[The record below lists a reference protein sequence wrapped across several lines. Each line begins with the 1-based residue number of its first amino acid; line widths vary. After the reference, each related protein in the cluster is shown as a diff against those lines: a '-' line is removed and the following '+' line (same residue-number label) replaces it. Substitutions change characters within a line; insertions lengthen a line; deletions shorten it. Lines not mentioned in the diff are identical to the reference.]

1 MKILCITPVKH
12 LDGAYEKLESYGD
25 VIYKPNITKQE
36 LKILLDEFNPGYLFT
51 NPNKQNFI
59 LDKEVLEGS
68 YLKVINT
75 CSTGLNHIDLDYCKE
90 NGIVVW
96 SLKEDYELINDLPS
110 TSELAFGLM
119 MSLLRNIP
127 KSFHSVR
134 DGNWDY
140 EPYVGHQI
148 KGKTIGV
155 IGYGRLGKI
164 MCRLFDGW
172 GVDTFVYDPYTDV
185 DVEKDFEVDLDE
197 LLEKSDV
204 VFLHTHVTDETR
216 GMVDDEFLSKMKQ
229 GSYLVNT
236 ARGELV
242 DEDSIIK
249 SIEQGHLK
257 GYGTDVIRDEFGNR
271 EKSKLVE
278 FSINPNNNVVI
289 TPHIGGMTIE
299 GQTKAY
305 TWAIGKFKS
314 KLWRKKPP
322 NVFWLQ
328 DLQRYTISPTP
339 GYVLKKW
346 GFKGWEWP
354 GPYYSDDGE
363 DGILEYLFNHINDKN
378 KFAVDIGSA
387 HGYGGSNIRYLADKY
402 DWKTTEFDGSNKWSN
417 IHPRVKNLR
426 ITPKNICSELLK
438 CETPYQID
446 LLSLDIDSMD
456 WYVLK
461 SVLEGGFES
470 SVIILEYN
478 PIFNFD
484 DDVVRT
490 YSAKY
495 KKDGKSGYGASLSA
509 FEKLLNKHNY
519 RLVTNCA
526 DPDNEIYS
534 NNAIFLNNKFIRE
547 PDRIQTIEELHP
559 KIWKEPWKENKVSNL
574 TDLKEY
580 LIEKNIMREL
590 KEEDYE
596 VN

>member
-12 LDGAYEKLESYGD
+12 LDGVYEKLESYGD
-25 VIYKPNITKQE
+25 VVYKPNITKQE
-36 LKILLDEFNPGYLFT
+36 LKILLAEFNPGYLFT
-51 NPNKQNFI
+51 NPNKQNFLLDGDI
-59 LDKEVLEGS
+59 LQCGK
-68 YLKVINT
+68 LKVINT

-172 GVDTFVYDPYTDV
+172 RVKLLVTDPYERINERIITARGV
-185 DVEKDFEVDLDE
+185 PLSE

-216 GMVDDEFLSKMKQ
+216 GMVDDEFLSQMKQ

-242 DEDSIIK
+242 DEGSIIK

-257 GYGTDVIRDEFGNR
+257 GYGTDVIKDEFGDIQN
-271 EKSKLVE
+271 SKLVE

-305 TWAIGKFKS
+305 LWAVSKFK
-314 KLWRKKPP
+314 
-322 NVFWLQ
+322 
-328 DLQRYTISPTP
+328 
-339 GYVLKKW
+339 
-346 GFKGWEWP
+346 
-354 GPYYSDDGE
+354 
-363 DGILEYLFNHINDKN
+363 
-378 KFAVDIGSA
+378 DI
-387 HGYGGSNIRYLADKY
+387 R
-402 DWKTTEFDGSNKWSN
+402 
-417 IHPRVKNLR
+417 
-426 ITPKNICSELLK
+426 
-438 CETPYQID
+438 
-446 LLSLDIDSMD
+446 
-456 WYVLK
+456 
-461 SVLEGGFES
+461 
-470 SVIILEYN
+470 
-478 PIFNFD
+478 
-484 DDVVRT
+484 
-490 YSAKY
+490 
-495 KKDGKSGYGASLSA
+495 
-509 FEKLLNKHNY
+509 
-519 RLVTNCA
+519 
-526 DPDNEIYS
+526 
-534 NNAIFLNNKFIRE
+534 
-547 PDRIQTIEELHP
+547 
-559 KIWKEPWKENKVSNL
+559 
-574 TDLKEY
+574 
-580 LIEKNIMREL
+580 
-590 KEEDYE
+590 
-596 VN
+596 